1 MEKLTEL
8 LGFEARYVVYPAL
21 ALAFAGIIKL
31 LIHRYLHKWAK
42 KTQSRIDDLVVG
54 YVDRIVTP
62 LMLLAILYFVSIWVP
77 LPETAAGYVRKGLA
91 VIAVLLVTLFTARMA
106 ASILEVFQA
115 RQEGLQRFLQPLRM
129 LSNVLCLLVGIA
141 LSLRILNI
149 NLTNEA
155 MRLVRIVGI
164 AVGAYVLMK
173 IIRLAVLH
181 MEHLVEDKDT
191 TSLSEAE
198 KRAKTLGKI
207 INSAG
212 LVLVSGIAIMMTLS
226 EFGINITPIITGAG
240 IAGLA
245 VGFGAQNLVR
255 DIISGFF
262 LIFEDQ
268 IRVGDSVR
276 INGTG
281 GTVEAIKLRTTILRD
296 LEGVVHIFPNG
307 EIKQV
312 ANMTK
317 EFSYYVIDVGVAYKE
332 NVDGV
337 MQVLEKTGEEL
348 ARDPDFS
355 PLILAPLEILG
366 VDDFA
371 DSQVKIKIRI
381 KTVPQKQWT
390 VGRELRR
397 RIKNTFDSK
406 GIEIPFPH
414 VSVDFRQAGKPSD
427 FAMRSVPQGENE
439 RKQ

>member
-8 LGFEARYVVYPAL
+8 LGFEGRYLVYPLAAL
-21 ALAFAGIIKL
+21 VIAGIFKL
-31 LIHRYLHKWAK
+31 VIHRYLHKWSQR
-42 KTQSRIDDLVVG
+42 TESPVDDLVVA
-54 YVDRIVTP
+54 YVDRTILP
-62 LMLLAILYFVSIWVP
+62 LMLLAILYWVSIWVP
-77 LPETAAGYVRKGLA
+77 LPEAAAGYGRKSLVVLA
-91 VIAVLLVTLFTARMA
+91 VFVVTLFTAKLA
-106 ASILEVFQA
+106 SSILEVFQG
-115 RQEGLQRFLQPLRM
+115 RQENLRRFLQPLRM
-129 LSNVLCLLVGIA
+129 LSNVLFLLISIA
-141 LSLRILNI
+141 LALRILNI

-164 AVGAYVLMK
+164 IVGALVLLR
-173 IIRLAVLH
+173 IIKLAVLH
-181 MEHLVEDKDT
+181 MEQLVEDKDT

-212 LVLVSGIAIMMTLS
+212 IVLVSGIAIMMTLS
-226 EFGINITPIITGAG
+226 EFGINIAPIITGAG

-268 IRVGDSVR
+268 IRIGDSVR
-276 INGTG
+276 INGAA
-281 GTVEAIKLRTTILRD
+281 GTVEAIRLRTTILRD

-317 EFSYYVIDVGVAYKE
+317 EFSYYVINVGVAYKE
-332 NVDGV
+332 SVDEV
-337 MQVLEKTGEEL
+337 MEVLEKTGAEL
-348 ARDPDFS
+348 AQDPAFS
-355 PLILAPLEILG
+355 SLILAPLEILG
-366 VDDFA
+366 VDDFT

-381 KTVPQKQWT
+381 KTVPQQQWA

-414 VSVDFRQAGKPSD
+414 VSVYFGEASKPFDLAVRSAPQDAGD
-427 FAMRSVPQGENE
+427 ET
-439 RKQ
+439 